1 MATLNK
7 YRKHNISNIFNA
19 LHRRWVVLRLSAG
32 RLAGIGK
39 TSQAVHNLLGFI
51 AVLFSAV
58 LTAGKKGF
66 GLLQELADHTSVWV
80 DPLTDLLAR
89 IGVEGRLAV
98 LRLRSHHSERS
109 RLTAAVMLLTVTV
122 SICTV
127 SYLGVGLRVTVNG
140 QPMGYVGSKE
150 EMEQILA
157 NVEDKVSD
165 YLGSPYS
172 LNLDVAYT
180 IGYNDGLKTVSEESL
195 SNYVMSGLS
204 NVTTKYVLTVD
215 GEVIG
220 AHESKIALELLRQR
234 LLEASTNSYRGGK
247 VEFVQDVRIVPM
259 GSEDVTM
266 MSIEEMETAL
276 SGNSRE
282 SVVYTV
288 QSGDTVSG
296 IAYKYDTSV
305 SAITAANPD
314 LNPEKIKIGDE
325 ITVSAAVPTLS
336 VKETVVESYTR
347 AVGYNTVKE
356 KTDDLYTTQSRVK
369 RAGVNGEAAVVAEV
383 VYVDGAEQDRII
395 LEWDNIVEPVD
406 EIVEVGTKQPPKKA
420 ATGKFMRPA
429 NGYISSRYGY
439 RKSMGDFHTGVD
451 FAGPTGTPIYAS
463 DGGKVTYAGWKGN
476 YGYCVFINHGNGY
489 TTVYA
494 HCSKLLVKVGQS
506 VAKGETIARVGSTGR
521 STGPHLH
528 FEIRV
533 NGQHKN
539 PLNYIG

>member
-7 YRKHNISNIFNA
+7 YHNDSVTNMTAA
-19 LHRRWVVLRLSAG
+19 LRRRWVALRLSAM

-39 TSQAVHNLLGFI
+39 TSQAVHSLLGFL

-58 LTAGKKGF
+58 LTAGKKGY
-66 GLLQELADHTSVWV
+66 GLLQDLADHASTWV
-80 DPLTDLLAR
+80 DPLTDLLGKALSEAR
-89 IGVEGRLAV
+89 LVV
-98 LRLRSHHSERS
+98 LRLRSRHVQRD
-109 RLTAAVMLLTVTV
+109 RLIPAMMLVTATVM
-122 SICTV
+122 ICTL
-127 SYLGVGLRVTVNG
+127 SFMGVGLRVTING
-140 QPMGYVGSKE
+140 QPMGYIGSKA
-150 EMEQILA
+150 EMENILA
-157 NVEDKVSD
+157 NVEDRVSD

-180 IGYNDGLKTVSEESL
+180 IGYNDGLKSVSEESV

-204 NVTTKYVLTVD
+204 NITTKYVLTVD

-220 AHESKIALELLRQR
+220 AHESKTALELLRQR
-234 LLEASTNSYRGGK
+234 MLEASTTDYRGGK
-247 VEFVQDVRIVPM
+247 VDFVQDVKIVPM
-259 GSEDVTM
+259 GSEDATM
-266 MSIEEMETAL
+266 MSIEEMESAL

-282 SVVYTV
+282 SVTYTV
-288 QSGDTVSG
+288 QSGDTGSG

-305 SAITAANPD
+305 SAIQAANPE
-314 LNPEKIKIGDE
+314 LVAEKIKIGDE
-325 ITVSAAVPTLS
+325 ITISASIPTLS
-336 VKETVVESYTR
+336 VQETVVEEYTR
-347 AVGYNTVKE
+347 AVGYETIKE

-369 RAGVNGEAAVVAEV
+369 QKGVNGEAFVVAEV
-383 VYVDGAEQDRII
+383 VYVDGQEQNRTV
-395 LEWDNIVEPVD
+395 LEWENLSEPVD
-406 EIVEVGTKQPPKKA
+406 EIIEVGTKQPPKKA
-420 ATGKFMRPA
+420 ATGRFMRPA

-439 RKSMGDFHTGVD
+439 RRSMGDFHTGVD

-476 YGYCVFINHGNGY
+476 YGYCVFIDHGNGY

-506 VAKGETIARVGSTGR
+506 VAKGETIAKVGSTGR

-533 NGQHKN
+533 NGKHQN

>member
-7 YRKHNISNIFNA
+7 YHKNSVSNA
-19 LHRRWVVLRLSAG
+19 AAVLHRRWIALRLAAL

-39 TSQAVHNLLGFI
+39 TSQAVHNLLGFLAI
-51 AVLFSAV
+51 IFSAV
-58 LTAGKKGF
+58 LTAGKKGW
-66 GLLQELADHTSVWV
+66 GLLERLAEVSSVLV
-80 DPLTDLLAR
+80 DPLTDLLGKLIA
-89 IGVEGRLAV
+89 EGRLIV
-98 LRLRSHHSERS
+98 LRLRSRHAERT
-109 RLTAAVMLLTVTV
+109 RLVPAMMLVTATVF
-122 SICTV
+122 ICTV
-127 SYLGVGLRVTVNG
+127 SCLGVGLRVTIDG
-140 QPMGYVGSKE
+140 QPMGYIASKA
-150 EMEQILA
+150 EMEAILG
-157 NVEDKVSD
+157 NVEDKVSS

-172 LNLDVAYT
+172 LNLDVVYT
-180 IGYNDGLKTVSEESL
+180 IGYNDGLKAVSEESI

-220 AHESKIALELLRQR
+220 AHESKTALELLRQR
-234 LLEASTNSYRGGK
+234 MLEASTAEYRGGK
-247 VEFVQDVRIVPM
+247 VEFVQDVKIVPM
-259 GSEDVTM
+259 GSQDATM

-276 SGNSRE
+276 SGNVRE
-282 SVVYTV
+282 SVIYTV

-305 SAITAANPD
+305 SAIQAINPEMV
-314 LNPEKIKIGDE
+314 PEKIMIGDE
-325 ITVSAAVPTLS
+325 ITVSASVPTLS
-336 VKETVVESYTR
+336 VKETVVEEYDR
-347 AVGYNTVKE
+347 AVGYETIKE
-356 KTDDLYTTQSRVK
+356 TTDELYTTQSRVV
-369 RAGVNGEAAVVAEV
+369 RAGVNGEAHVKAEV
-383 VYVDGAEQDRII
+383 VYVNGEEDARTI
-395 LEWDNIVEPVD
+395 LEWTNITEPVD
-406 EIVEVGTKQPPKKA
+406 EIIEVGTKQPPKKA
-420 ATGKFMRPA
+420 ATGTFMRPA

-439 RKSMGDFHTGVD
+439 RRSMGDFHTGVD

-476 YGYCVFINHGNGY
+476 YGYCVFIDHGNGY

>member
-7 YRKHNISNIFNA
+7 YHNDSVTNMTAA
-19 LHRRWVVLRLSAG
+19 LRRRWVALRLSAM

-39 TSQAVHNLLGFI
+39 TSQAVHSLLGFL

-58 LTAGKKGF
+58 LTAGKKGY
-66 GLLQELADHTSVWV
+66 GLLQDLADHASTWV
-80 DPLTDLLAR
+80 DPLTDLLGKALSEAR
-89 IGVEGRLAV
+89 LVV
-98 LRLRSHHSERS
+98 LRLRSRHVQRD
-109 RLTAAVMLLTVTV
+109 RLIPAMMLVTATVM
-122 SICTV
+122 ICTL
-127 SYLGVGLRVTVNG
+127 SFIGVGLRVTING
-140 QPMGYVGSKE
+140 QPMGYIGSKA
-150 EMEQILA
+150 EMENILA
-157 NVEDKVSD
+157 NVEDRVSD

-180 IGYNDGLKTVSEESL
+180 IGYNDGLKSVSEESV

-204 NVTTKYVLTVD
+204 NITTKYVLTVD

-220 AHESKIALELLRQR
+220 AHESKTALELLRQR
-234 LLEASTNSYRGGK
+234 MLEASTTDYRGGK
-247 VEFVQDVRIVPM
+247 VDFVQDVKIVPM
-259 GSEDVTM
+259 GSEDATM
-266 MSIEEMETAL
+266 MSIEEMESAL

-282 SVVYTV
+282 SVTYTV

-305 SAITAANPD
+305 SAIQAANPE
-314 LNPEKIKIGDE
+314 LVAEKIKIGDE
-325 ITVSAAVPTLS
+325 ITISASIPTLS
-336 VKETVVESYTR
+336 VQETVVEEYTR
-347 AVGYNTVKE
+347 AVGYETIKE

-369 RAGVNGEAAVVAEV
+369 QKGVNGEAFVVAEV
-383 VYVDGAEQDRII
+383 VYVDGQEQSRTV
-395 LEWDNIVEPVD
+395 LEWENLSEPVD
-406 EIVEVGTKQPPKKA
+406 EIIEVGTKQPPKKA
-420 ATGKFMRPA
+420 ATGRFMRPA

-439 RKSMGDFHTGVD
+439 RRSMGDFHTGVD

-476 YGYCVFINHGNGY
+476 YGYCVFIDHGNGY

-506 VAKGETIARVGSTGR
+506 VAKGETIAKVGSTGR

-533 NGQHKN
+533 NGKHQN

>member
-7 YRKHNISNIFNA
+7 YRKNYISNMLNA
-19 LHRRWVVLRLSAG
+19 LHRRWIVLRLSTG

-39 TSQAVHNLLGFI
+39 TSQAVHNLLGFL
-51 AVLFSAV
+51 AVLLSAV
-58 LTAGKKGF
+58 LTVGKKCF
-66 GLLQELADHTSVWV
+66 GLLQDLADHASVLV
-80 DPLTDLLAR
+80 DPLTELLAR
-89 IGVEGRLAV
+89 IGVEGKLVV
-98 LRLRSHHSERS
+98 LRLRSRHIQRD
-109 RLTAAVMLLTVTV
+109 RLIPAMMLLTATVT
-122 SICTV
+122 ICTV
-127 SYLGVGLRVTVNG
+127 SCLGVGLRVTING
-140 QPMGYVGSKE
+140 QPMGYISSKA
-150 EMEQILA
+150 EMESILA
-157 NVEDKVSD
+157 NVEDRVSN

-172 LNLDVAYT
+172 LNLNVAYA
-180 IGYNDGLKTVSEESL
+180 IGYNDGLKAVSEESV
-195 SNYVMSGLS
+195 SNFVMSGLS
-204 NVTTKYVLTVD
+204 NITTKYVLTVD

-220 AHESKIALELLRQR
+220 AHESKTALELLRQR
-234 LLEASTNSYRGGK
+234 MLEASINTYRGGK

-259 GSEDVTM
+259 GSEDATM
-266 MSIEEMETAL
+266 MSIDEMETAL

-282 SVVYTV
+282 SVVHTV
-288 QSGDTVSG
+288 QSGETVSG

-305 SAITAANPD
+305 SAIQEANPE
-314 LNPEKIKIGDE
+314 LIPEKIKIGDE
-325 ITVSAAVPTLS
+325 ITVSASVPTLS

-347 AVGYNTVKE
+347 AVGYETIKE

-383 VYVDGAEQDRII
+383 VYVDGAEQDRLI
-395 LEWDNIVEPVD
+395 LEWENITEPVD
-406 EIVEVGTKQPPKKA
+406 EIIEVGTKQPPKKA
-420 ATGKFMRPA
+420 ATGRFMRPA

-439 RKSMGDFHTGVD
+439 RKNMGDFHTGVD
-451 FAGPTGTPIYAS
+451 FAGPTGTPIYAA

-476 YGYCVFINHGNGY
+476 YGYCIFIDHGNGY

-494 HCSKLLVKVGQS
+494 HCSKLLAKVGQS

>member
-7 YRKHNISNIFNA
+7 YRKNNISNMTSAIY
-19 LHRRWVVLRLSAG
+19 RRWIALRLSAL
-32 RLAGIGK
+32 RMAGIGK
-39 TSQAVHNLLGFI
+39 TSQAVHNLFGFL

-58 LTAGKKGF
+58 LTAGRKGL
-66 GLLQELADHTSVWV
+66 GLLDGLAEHAAERL
-80 DPLTDLLAR
+80 DPLTELLAR
-89 IGVEGRLAV
+89 IAAEGRLIV
-98 LRLRSHHSERS
+98 LRLRSRHSERS
-109 RLTAAVMLLTVTV
+109 RLVPAMMLVTATVM
-122 SICTV
+122 ICTV
-127 SYLGVGLRVTVNG
+127 SCLGVGLRVTVNG
-140 QPMGYVGSKE
+140 QPMGYISSKT
-150 EMEQILA
+150 EMESILA
-157 NVEDKVSD
+157 NVEDRVSD

-180 IGYNDGLKTVSEESL
+180 IGYNDGLKAVSEESVA
-195 SNYVMSGLS
+195 NYVMSGLS
-204 NVTTKYVLTVD
+204 NITTKYVLTVD

-220 AHESKIALELLRQR
+220 AHESKTALELLRQR
-234 LLEASTNSYRGGK
+234 MLEASTTSYRGGK
-247 VEFVQDVRIVPM
+247 VDFVQDVKIVPM
-259 GSEDVTM
+259 GNQDATM
-266 MSIEEMETAL
+266 MSIEELETAL
-276 SGNSRE
+276 SGNSKE

-296 IAYKYDTSV
+296 IAYRYDTSV
-305 SAITAANPD
+305 SDIQAQNPD
-314 LNPEKIKIGDE
+314 LVAEQIKIGDE
-325 ITVSAAVPTLS
+325 ITISASVPTLS
-336 VKETVVESYTR
+336 VQETVVEEYTR
-347 AVGYNTVKE
+347 AVGYETIKE

-383 VYVDGAEQDRII
+383 VYVDGAEQDRTI
-395 LEWDNIVEPVD
+395 LEWVNISEPVD
-406 EIVEVGTKQPPKKA
+406 EIIEVGTKQPPKKA
-420 ATGKFMRPA
+420 ATGRFMRPA

-439 RKSMGDFHTGVD
+439 RRSMGDFHTGVD

-476 YGYCVFINHGNGY
+476 YGYCVFIDHGNGY

-506 VAKGETIARVGSTGR
+506 VAKGETIAKVGSTGR

>member
-7 YRKHNISNIFNA
+7 YRKNYISNMINA
-19 LHRRWVVLRLSAG
+19 LHRRWIVLRLSTG

-39 TSQAVHNLLGFI
+39 TSQAVHNLLGFL

-58 LTAGKKGF
+58 LTVGKKGF
-66 GLLQELADHTSVWV
+66 GLLQDLIDRTSAWI
-80 DPLTDLLAR
+80 DPLTELLVR
-89 IGVEGRLAV
+89 IGAEGRLAM
-98 LRLRSHHSERS
+98 LRFRS
-109 RLTAAVMLLTVTV
+109 RHVQRDRLLPAVMLLTATVT
-122 SICTV
+122 ICTV
-127 SYLGVGLRVTVNG
+127 SCLGVGLRVTING
-140 QPMGYVGSKE
+140 QPMGYIASKA
-150 EMEQILA
+150 EMESILA
-157 NVEDKVSD
+157 DVEDQVSN

-180 IGYNDGLKTVSEESL
+180 IGYNDGLKMVSEESV
-195 SNYVMSGLS
+195 SNFVMSGLS

-220 AHESKIALELLRQR
+220 AHESKTALELLRQR
-234 LLEASTNSYRGGK
+234 MLEASTKSYRGGK
-247 VEFVQDVRIVPM
+247 VEFVQDVKIVPM
-259 GSEDVTM
+259 GSEDATM

-276 SGNSRE
+276 AGNSRE

-305 SAITAANPD
+305 SAIEAQNPD
-314 LNPEKIKIGDE
+314 LVAEKIKIGDE
-325 ITVSAAVPTLS
+325 ITVEAAVPTLS
-336 VKETVVESYTR
+336 VQETVVESYTR
-347 AVGYNTVKE
+347 AVGYETVKE
-356 KTDDLYTTQSRVK
+356 TTDDLYTTQSRVK

-383 VYVDGAEQDRII
+383 VYVDGAEQNRTI
-395 LEWDNIVEPVD
+395 LEWENITEPVD
-406 EIVEVGTKQPPKKA
+406 EIIEVGTKQPPKKA

-476 YGYCVFINHGNGY
+476 YGYCVFVDHGNGY